1 MLDRGLANYN
11 LLKKKKIVTNDS
23 CAGDMNSV

>member
-11 LLKKKKIVTNDS
+11 LQKKKIVTNDS

>member
-11 LLKKKKIVTNDS
+11 LLKKKNVTNDS